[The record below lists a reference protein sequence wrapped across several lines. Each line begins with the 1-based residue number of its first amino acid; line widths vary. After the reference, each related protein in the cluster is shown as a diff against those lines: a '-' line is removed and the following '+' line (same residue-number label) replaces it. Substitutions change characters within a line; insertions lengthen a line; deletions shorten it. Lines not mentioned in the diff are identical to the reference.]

1 MPVGTLLYRGFAIF
15 KINTMRKNLAIA
27 ICGIF
32 AIICVGSAIGMYY
45 VKTVPMEI
53 DLMAALVGVLA
64 VLVTVLALF
73 LAVNY
78 IVLEKR
84 IQSNMNKEISE
95 MKRNFEKEIALVKS
109 ELNEQ
114 INDMNCAVR
123 AYFTYANSGN
133 FIVSS
138 RHGRL
143 MGCLDGLKE
152 EAKSKQKHSLNT
164 IISQFMSLIPI
175 LEDKEKYLPDDT
187 KKEYLKIIKWTEH
200 PDIDTIYDFVYNL
213 PEEKDLKGNTEKD
226 ITPSNATPTE

>member
-1 MPVGTLLYRGFAIF
+1 
-15 KINTMRKNLAIA
+15 MRKNLAIA

-152 EAKSKQKHSLNT
+152 
-164 IISQFMSLIPI
+164 
-175 LEDKEKYLPDDT
+175 
-187 KKEYLKIIKWTEH
+187 
-200 PDIDTIYDFVYNL
+200 
-213 PEEKDLKGNTEKD
+213 
-226 ITPSNATPTE
+226 

>member
-1 MPVGTLLYRGFAIF
+1 
-15 KINTMRKNLAIA
+15 MRKNLAIA

-95 MKRNFEKEIALVKS
+95 CK
-109 ELNEQ
+109 
-114 INDMNCAVR
+114 
-123 AYFTYANSGN
+123 
-133 FIVSS
+133 
-138 RHGRL
+138 
-143 MGCLDGLKE
+143 
-152 EAKSKQKHSLNT
+152 
-164 IISQFMSLIPI
+164 
-175 LEDKEKYLPDDT
+175 
-187 KKEYLKIIKWTEH
+187 
-200 PDIDTIYDFVYNL
+200 
-213 PEEKDLKGNTEKD
+213 
-226 ITPSNATPTE
+226 

>member
-1 MPVGTLLYRGFAIF
+1 
-15 KINTMRKNLAIA
+15 MRKNLAIA

-53 DLMAALVGVLA
+53 DLMPALVGVLA

>member
-1 MPVGTLLYRGFAIF
+1 MPVGALLHGGFAILF
-15 KINTMRKNLAIA
+15 NAMRKNLAIA

-45 VKTVPMEI
+45 VKTEPMEI

-84 IQSNMNKEISE
+84 IQSNMNEEISE

-164 IISQFMSLIPI
+164 IISQFMTLIPI
-175 LEDKEKYLPDDT
+175 LEDREKYLPDGT

-200 PDIDTIYDFVYNL
+200 PDIEAIYDFVYNL
-213 PEEKDLKGNTEKD
+213 PEEKDLKRNTEKD